1 MFADSPSIETDPDIF
16 TNAARVIYDAGR
28 FDASMIADPAI
39 RAQIEQTFNAIN
51 TAIDEGIGYDVP
63 AVLRY
68 ALENNAF
75 IFSGFKT
82 YHSMRELGLSLLTDK
97 GDIKPF
103 NKFLDDALAI
113 NAVYNKNYLFAEYKH
128 AVAASQM
135 ALRWHEFQ
143 KDGDRYNLQY
153 RTAADS
159 RVREEHALLH
169 NTTLPIDDP
178 FWDSFF
184 PPNGWGCRCTAVQVR
199 KSKYPLSNRD
209 LAMKRGNNCTD
220 GVKKKIFRYN
230 PGKSLQLFPPKHPYY
245 KVPNADKKVV
255 EKFTAEQLREKRIN
269 EMIAEMPDNLSAET
283 KKAIA
288 EHNLEVEKALGITK
302 GKPMTVEEADKQN
315 ANPNYGKS
323 KGYGINCQ
331 TCTPAYLLR
340 SRGFNI
346 TAKENTSGSK
356 LDYLSR
362 GYNAWEIWRNPDGSK
377 ATHSSVNDWLTRKKH
392 KLMTKKRWLEYFNET
407 CKEEGIYALC
417 IGWKGGGGHMTIL
430 QRFKDGELR
439 YIEPQHDN
447 SKGSG
452 RENRDI
458 NYLAGAAKSSQ
469 HGCRGIMRIDDKL
482 FDTQFIE
489 IFNK

>member
-1 MFADSPSIETDPDIF
+1 MALADLYSECEPNMFADSPSIETDPDIF

-39 RAQIEQTFNAIN
+39 RTQIEQTFNAIN

-169 NTTLPIDDP
+169 NTTLPVDDP

-199 KSKYPLSNRD
+199 KSKYPLSDRD

-220 GVKKKIFRYN
+220 SAKKKIFRYN

-245 KVPNADKKVV
+245 KVPNADKAIIVDQARYLHNKACFERLRIDKDFSDVHFDAISGGV
-255 EKFTAEQLREKRIN
+255 KATHKGHCCHDSENAEIFFGYMKPADLERECIDLLFRWGHRAILRDEFANR
-269 EMIAEMPDNLSAET
+269 
-283 KKAIA
+283 
-288 EHNLEVEKALGITK
+288 NLEITPPSLDLEIDGNIMDIRSITK
-302 GKPMTVEEADKQN
+302 GGPL
-315 ANPNYGKS
+315 G
-323 KGYGINCQ
+323 
-331 TCTPAYLLR
+331 
-340 SRGFNI
+340 
-346 TAKENTSGSK
+346 
-356 LDYLSR
+356 
-362 GYNAWEIWRNPDGSK
+362 
-377 ATHSSVNDWLTRKKH
+377 
-392 KLMTKKRWLEYFNET
+392 
-407 CKEEGIYALC
+407 YALNAKNRQLANVYKKTGLVANAVC
-417 IGWKGGGGHMTIL
+417 LHFHDPSMFSEEKFLTDAKWFSNMLRQKNCS
-430 QRFKDGELR
+430 QRIKHVFVVINGAPELKI
-439 YIEPQHDN
+439 YHI
-447 SKGSG
+447 
-452 RENRDI
+452 
-458 NYLAGAAKSSQ
+458 
-469 HGCRGIMRIDDKL
+469 
-482 FDTQFIE
+482 
-489 IFNK
+489 